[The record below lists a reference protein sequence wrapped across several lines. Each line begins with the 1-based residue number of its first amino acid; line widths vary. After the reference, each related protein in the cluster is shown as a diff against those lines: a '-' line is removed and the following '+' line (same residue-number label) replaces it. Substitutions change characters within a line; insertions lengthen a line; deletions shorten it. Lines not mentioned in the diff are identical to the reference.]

1 MRLIFL
7 KKGWKNLNQTKVVK
21 GWIKAQDG
29 PEMVEVFT
37 PLILHE
43 EEWILMTGE
52 IFNTKEEAEKYI
64 EENQE
69 WKLEN
74 VTYVAKRI
82 TT

>member
-7 KKGWKNLNQTKVVK
+7 KKGWTNLKKTKVVK

>member
-1 MRLIFL
+1 
-7 KKGWKNLNQTKVVK
+7 
-21 GWIKAQDG
+21 
-29 PEMVEVFT
+29 
-37 PLILHE
+37 
-43 EEWILMTGE
+43 MTGE